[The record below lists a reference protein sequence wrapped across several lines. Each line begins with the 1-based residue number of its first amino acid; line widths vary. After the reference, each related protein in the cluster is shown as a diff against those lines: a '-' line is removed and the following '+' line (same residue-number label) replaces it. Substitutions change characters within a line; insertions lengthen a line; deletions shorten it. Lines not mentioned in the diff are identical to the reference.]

1 MPCFIRSCTFVT
13 LTNRIYVY
21 VLQFHDSWGAVVQHR
36 SMLLPTRLAAA
47 AGHCW
52 AAPHR
57 NRRQLR
63 QERVRVKVKVRRHG
77 GLQALELLEAPLRP
91 KHPQGLMRF
100 QTLGAPR
107 RPMHPQDLES
117 QKHHSSPFEA
127 RGPGAPSVLEHRDQP
142 RLAHRPPQRL
152 GDSQWPDNGPMG
164 ERKPSGGSP
173 LTFYSPSKCPNVRVG
188 EEIERSC
195 LAGCLLV
202 TQIHV

>member
-47 AGHCW
+47 AGHCL

-127 RGPGAPSVLEHRDQP
+127 RGPGAPSVPTSEGLGVLSLLSRAIGTASIFFWNTETSRAWHIGRPSVWGIHNGGEEAEWWFPLDVLFPLEV
-142 RLAHRPPQRL
+142 
-152 GDSQWPDNGPMG
+152 S
-164 ERKPSGGSP
+164 ERSGG
-173 LTFYSPSKCPNVRVG
+173 
-188 EEIERSC
+188 
-195 LAGCLLV
+195 
-202 TQIHV
+202 